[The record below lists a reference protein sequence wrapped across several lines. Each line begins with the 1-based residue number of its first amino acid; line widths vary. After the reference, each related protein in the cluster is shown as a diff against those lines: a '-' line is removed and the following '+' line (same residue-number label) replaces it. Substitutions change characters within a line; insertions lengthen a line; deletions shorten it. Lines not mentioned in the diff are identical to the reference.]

1 MGLAAIDVDLVH
13 FSKCKLIVS
22 WNAMENVIRA
32 VHVRNCASYISACV
46 CPTFL
51 CIWWGSTNFV
61 VMVSIFVFQ
70 AYSLKSLHIIM
81 TNQAISEVNRA
92 VTKQLN
98 GNQTQTKSMNVGQ
111 WNLLI
116 ARGHNLHFPIW
127 QRGNCHNQHSQVRR
141 SKLTGVLASPGRCQ
155 WFELCTYHVTRLD

>member
-46 CPTFL
+46 CPTSSASDEVQQILFMVFL
-51 CIWWGSTNFV
+51 
-61 VMVSIFVFQ
+61 FQ

-98 GNQTQTKSMNVGQ
+98 GNRNQTQTKSMNVGQ
-111 WNLLI
+111 
-116 ARGHNLHFPIW
+116 
-127 QRGNCHNQHSQVRR
+127 
-141 SKLTGVLASPGRCQ
+141 
-155 WFELCTYHVTRLD
+155 

>member
-1 MGLAAIDVDLVH
+1 MYITVQ
-13 FSKCKLIVS
+13 
-22 WNAMENVIRA
+22 VIS
-32 VHVRNCASYISACV
+32 VHVCV
-46 CPTFL
+46 QLSLHLMRFQQIL
-51 CIWWGSTNFV
+51 F
-61 VMVSIFVFQ
+61 MVSFIFVFQ

-116 ARGHNLHFPIW
+116 AR
-127 QRGNCHNQHSQVRR
+127 
-141 SKLTGVLASPGRCQ
+141 
-155 WFELCTYHVTRLD
+155 

>member
-1 MGLAAIDVDLVH
+1 MGLAAKDVDLVH

-46 CPTFL
+46 CPEVQQILF
-51 CIWWGSTNFV
+51 
-61 VMVSIFVFQ
+61 MVSSICVFQ

-111 WNLLI
+111 
-116 ARGHNLHFPIW
+116 
-127 QRGNCHNQHSQVRR
+127 
-141 SKLTGVLASPGRCQ
+141 
-155 WFELCTYHVTRLD
+155 

>member
-1 MGLAAIDVDLVH
+1 MGLAAAIDVDLVH

-46 CPTFL
+46 CPTSSASDEVQQILF
-51 CIWWGSTNFV
+51 
-61 VMVSIFVFQ
+61 MVSSIFVFQ
-70 AYSLKSLHIIM
+70 AYSLKALHIIM

-98 GNQTQTKSMNVGQ
+98 GNQTQTKINECWPM
-111 WNLLI
+111 
-116 ARGHNLHFPIW
+116 
-127 QRGNCHNQHSQVRR
+127 
-141 SKLTGVLASPGRCQ
+141 KLAH
-155 WFELCTYHVTRLD
+155 CTRT